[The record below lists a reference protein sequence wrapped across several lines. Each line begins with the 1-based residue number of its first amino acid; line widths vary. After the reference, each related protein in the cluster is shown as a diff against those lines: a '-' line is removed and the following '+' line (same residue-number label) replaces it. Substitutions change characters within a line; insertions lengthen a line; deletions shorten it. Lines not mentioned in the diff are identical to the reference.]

1 MGVVFLLWFF
11 FPGIFFFVALFG
23 GVVGLL
29 CFVNVPVIVCSR
41 ANLWAAI
48 SLLLLQ
54 ECEEL

>member
-11 FPGIFFFVALFG
+11 SWIFFFVALFVD
-23 GVVGLL
+23 VVGLL
-29 CFVNVPVIVCSR
+29 CFLNVPVIVCSR

-48 SLLLLQ
+48 SPLLLQ